1 MLNQSTI
8 ITETG
13 ATRKTILV
21 DELNSTAFSCMVANT
36 GVDADADGRKIVKAG
51 TPISGSLE
59 ARGTAYTKA
68 TTTSGTKGTWTLQV
82 TTAFAADETVTIDGV
97 TYTCKATESVDDKQF
112 AGADAAAQAG
122 SLKKMI
128 ESDRFDVTVASSTLT
143 FTQKVADAAGTGP
156 VASATSTT
164 GAIGDVTAGTSP
176 VDGTNN
182 ATGILLHDVDVTGGT
197 QNAQVVVFGFID
209 LNKLDVDVQTLIT
222 NQVKQNLRMIQFVK

>member
-1 MLNQSTI
+1 MLNQSI
-8 ITETG
+8 ISTESG

-36 GVDADADGRKIVKAG
+36 GVDADTDGKKIVKAG
-51 TPISGSLE
+51 TPIAGSLE

-68 TTTSGTKGTWTLQV
+68 TTSSGTKGTWTLQI
-82 TTAFAADETVTIDGV
+82 TTAFAADETITIDGV
-97 TYTCKATESVDDKQF
+97 TYTCKATESVDDKEF
-112 AGADAAAQAG
+112 AGDSAGAQAA

-128 ESDRFDVTVASSTLT
+128 ESDKFDVTVSTDTLT

-156 VASATSTT
+156 VATKTATT

-182 ATGILLHDVDVTGGT
+182 ATGILLHDVDVTSGT

-209 LNKLDVDVQTLIT
+209 MNKLDADVQTLIT
-222 NQVKQNLRMIQFVK
+222 NQVRANLKMIQFVK

>member
-1 MLNQSTI
+1 MLNQSI
-8 ITETG
+8 ISTESG

-36 GVDADADGRKIVKAG
+36 GVDADTDGKKIVKAG
-51 TPISGSLE
+51 TPIAGSLE

-68 TTTSGTKGTWTLQV
+68 TTSSGTKGTWTLQI
-82 TTAFAADETVTIDGV
+82 TTAFAADETITIDGV
-97 TYTCKATESVDDKQF
+97 TYTCKATESVEDKEF
-112 AGADAAAQAG
+112 AGENAGAQAA

-128 ESDRFDVTVASSTLT
+128 ESDKFDVTVSTDTLT

-156 VASATSTT
+156 VATKTATT

-182 ATGILLHDVDVTGGT
+182 ATGILLHDVDVTSGT

-209 LNKLDVDVQTLIT
+209 MNKLDADVQTLIT
-222 NQVKQNLRMIQFVK
+222 NQVRANLKMIQFVK